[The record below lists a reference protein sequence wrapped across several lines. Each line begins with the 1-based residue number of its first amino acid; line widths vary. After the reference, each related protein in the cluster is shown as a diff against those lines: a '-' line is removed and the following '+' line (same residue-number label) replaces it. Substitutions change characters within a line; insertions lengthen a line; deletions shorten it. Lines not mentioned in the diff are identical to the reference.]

1 MTNRLE
7 ENLSLFFAG
16 VLLGGVAA
24 TLTAPYSGRRMRRL
38 ARRKIEDGAEQF
50 SEVARDL
57 LQTRDDLLSRGEKLM
72 CSAGKNF
79 V

>member
-16 VLLGGVAA
+16 ALLGGVVA

-50 SEVARDL
+50 SGVARDL
-57 LQTRDDLLSRGEKLM
+57 LQTRDDLLSRGEKLVR
-72 CSAGKNF
+72 SAGKNF